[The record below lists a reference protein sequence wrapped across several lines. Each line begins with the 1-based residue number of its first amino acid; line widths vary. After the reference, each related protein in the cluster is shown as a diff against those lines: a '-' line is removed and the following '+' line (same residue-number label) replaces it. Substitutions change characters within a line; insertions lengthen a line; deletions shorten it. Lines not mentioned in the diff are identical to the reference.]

1 MVNGI
6 VKKIRLYP
14 EKGSPGLELTEGH
27 LVENLGLEG
36 DFHAKGGERQVSLL
50 FADIPVNDQHEQG
63 LCLSRFKE
71 NISVRFPEPVVTRTG
86 ARLETDEAI
95 LEITGETKQCH
106 KECALYEAG
115 KSCSLAGLSLF
126 AKVLKG
132 GLIRVGDKVCVV

>member
-1 MVNGI
+1 VVNGI